1 LYIAAIRQKHT
12 MNLEMLTPGT
22 NRSAQGDNSFGRAAG
37 VFLMDGV
44 NIEIVNN
51 RIIVLIRKVAHR

>member
-1 LYIAAIRQKHT
+1 

-22 NRSAQGDNSFGRAAG
+22 NRSAQGDNLFGQTAG

-44 NIEIVNN
+44 NVEIVNN
-51 RIIVLIRKVAHR
+51 RIIVLIRKVVHR